1 MSGHRAPFPSPR
13 NGALPS
19 TRIPA
24 ARTSLPVR
32 ITGIGSYLPRTIV
45 TNAALETTLG
55 LPTGWILDRTGVQER
70 RRCDGETSAFMA
82 AAAARV
88 ALDMAGI
95 GAGELSAIIGASST
109 PQQAIPCTAVFVQRE
124 LDAPEGVAACF
135 DVNATCLSFLAAFDV
150 AARLVASGAHQ
161 HVLVFSS
168 ENTAHSLNP
177 NEPESA
183 VLFGDAAAAVVI
195 SHAGDSGSAL
205 HSSRLQTWHSGAELS
220 QISGGGTLHH
230 PNDPGTTAA
239 HNLFAMRG
247 PQLFRKAA
255 PLLMPFMDELC
266 DSAGWSRGDIDAVVP
281 HQASRH
287 GIELGWKLLGFREEQ
302 IVTNLASRG
311 NCIAA
316 SIPLAL
322 AESVST
328 GRISRGDRVV
338 LFGLAAGLSLGGVT
352 MTY

>member
-1 MSGHRAPFPSPR
+1 MTT
-13 NGALPS
+13 LPLADAS
-19 TRIPA
+19 S
-24 ARTSLPVR
+24 ARESLRGVSLPVR
-32 ITGIGSYLPRTIV
+32 ITGIGAYLPPTIV
-45 TNAALETTLG
+45 TNAQLEHQLG
-55 LPTGWILDRTGVQER
+55 LTDGWIFDRTGVRER
-70 RRCDGETSAFMA
+70 RRCAGESSSFMA
-82 AAAARV
+82 AAAARE
-88 ALDMAGI
+88 ALGMAGI
-95 GAGELSAIIGASST
+95 SAADLTAIIGASST

-124 LDAPEGVAACF
+124 LQAPEGVAACF

-150 AARLVASGAHQ
+150 AARLVASGAHR

-168 ENTAHSLNP
+168 ESAGQSLNP
-177 NEPESA
+177 SEPESA
-183 VLFGDAAAAVVI
+183 VLFGDAAAAIVL

-205 HSSRLQTWHSGAELS
+205 HSMRLQTWHTGAELS

-230 PNDPGTTAA
+230 PNDPQTTSA

-255 PLLMPFMDELC
+255 PLLKPFMDAVC
-266 DSAGWSRGDIDAVVP
+266 DSAGWSREDIAALVP

-302 IVTNLASRG
+302 IVTNLAMRG

-322 AESVST
+322 AEAVVA
-328 GRISRGDRVV
+328 GRIQRGDRVV
-338 LFGLAAGLSLGGVT
+338 LFGLAAGLSLGGAT
-352 MTY
+352 ITY

>member
-1 MSGHRAPFPSPR
+1 M
-13 NGALPS
+13 
-19 TRIPA
+19 TA
-24 ARTSLPVR
+24 AVALPVR
-32 ITGIGSYLPRTIV
+32 IAGIGSYLPSRVV
-45 TNAALETTLG
+45 TNQELEAQLG
-55 LPTGWILDRTGVQER
+55 LAAGWIEDRTGVRER
-70 RRCDGETSAFMA
+70 RRCSGESSAFMA
-82 AAAARV
+82 AAAARE
-88 ALDMAGI
+88 ALAMAGI
-95 GAGELSAIIGASST
+95 AASDLTAIIGASST

-150 AARLVASGAHQ
+150 AARLVAGGAHR

-168 ENTAHSLNP
+168 ESTSHSLNP
-177 NEPESA
+177 CEPESA
-183 VLFGDAAAAVVI
+183 VLFGDAAAAVVV
-195 SHAGDSGSAL
+195 SHAGESGSVL

-230 PNDPGTTAA
+230 PNDPQTTAA

-255 PLLMPFMDELC
+255 PLLMPFMDALC
-266 DSAGWSRGDIDAVVP
+266 DSAGWARHEVSAVVP

-287 GIELGWKLLGFREEQ
+287 GIELGWKMLGFVESQ
-302 IVTNLASRG
+302 IVVNLGTRG

-322 AESVST
+322 SEAVHA
-328 GRISRGDRVV
+328 GRIARGDRIV
-338 LFGLAAGLSLGGVT
+338 LFGLAAGLSLGGAT
-352 MTY
+352 LTF

>member
-1 MSGHRAPFPSPR
+1 MNSTD
-13 NGALPS
+13 ALPA
-19 TRIPA
+19 RIA
-24 ARTSLPVR
+24 
-32 ITGIGSYLPRTIV
+32 GIGSYLPSRIV
-45 TNAALETTLG
+45 TNHELEIELG
-55 LPTGWILDRTGVQER
+55 LPAGWIEDRTGVQER
-70 RRCDGETSAFMA
+70 RRCKGESSAFMA
-82 AAAARV
+82 AAAARE
-88 ALDMAGI
+88 ALAMAGI
-95 GAGELSAIIGASST
+95 EASDLTAIIGASST

-150 AARLVASGAHQ
+150 AARLVAGGAHR

-168 ENTAHSLNP
+168 ESTSHSLNP
-177 NEPESA
+177 SEPESA
-183 VLFGDAAAAVVI
+183 VLFGDAAAAVVV
-195 SHAGDSGSAL
+195 SHADGSGSVL

-230 PNDPGTTAA
+230 PNDPETTAA

-255 PLLMPFMDELC
+255 PLLMPFMDALC
-266 DSAGWSRGDIDAVVP
+266 DSAGWSRHDVSAVVP

-287 GIELGWKLLGFREEQ
+287 GIELGWKMLGFCEPQ
-302 IVTNLASRG
+302 IIVNLATRG

-322 AESVST
+322 SEAVHA
-328 GRISRGDRVV
+328 GRIVRGDRVV
-338 LFGLAAGLSLGGVT
+338 LFGLAAGLSLGGAT
-352 MTY
+352 LTF

>member
-1 MSGHRAPFPSPR
+1 MNSTV
-13 NGALPS
+13 ALPA
-19 TRIPA
+19 RIA
-24 ARTSLPVR
+24 
-32 ITGIGSYLPRTIV
+32 GIGSYLPSRIV
-45 TNAALETTLG
+45 SNRELETELG
-55 LPTGWILDRTGVQER
+55 LAAGWIEDRTGVRER
-70 RRCDGETSAFMA
+70 RRSSGESSAFMA
-82 AAAARV
+82 AAAARK

-95 GAGELSAIIGASST
+95 DATELTAIIGASST

-150 AARLVASGAHQ
+150 AARLVAGGAHR

-168 ENTAHSLNP
+168 ESTSHSLNP
-177 NEPESA
+177 CEPESA
-183 VLFGDAAAAVVI
+183 VLFGDAAAAVVV
-195 SHAGDSGSAL
+195 SHADNTGSVL

-230 PNDPGTTAA
+230 PNDPETTAA

-255 PLLMPFMDELC
+255 PLLMPFMDALC
-266 DSAGWSRGDIDAVVP
+266 DSAGWSRRDVSAVVP

-287 GIELGWKLLGFREEQ
+287 GIELGWKMLGFREPQ
-302 IVTNLASRG
+302 IVVNLATRG

-322 AESVST
+322 SEAVQA
-328 GRISRGDRVV
+328 GRIVRGDRVV
-338 LFGLAAGLSLGGVT
+338 LFGLAAGLSLGGAT
-352 MTY
+352 LTF